1 MRHASEQVS
10 HHSTTNTILP
20 YIKAGVAPPHPDVPS
35 NQPQTAWEMLV
46 VMVFIYAVGLAGT
59 ALQAFNTVQRL
70 HIADAVKLGD
80 EN

>member
-1 MRHASEQVS
+1 
-10 HHSTTNTILP
+10 
-20 YIKAGVAPPHPDVPS
+20 
-35 NQPQTAWEMLV
+35 MLV